1 MYSNRELKID
11 EAYDEAIRTNKKIL
25 VSFVHKVNNIAPLSF
40 FSYGEKEYKGKR
52 YFWKH
57 AIEKEWIVGLGTV
70 YTIQKEEDIDRFQE
84 AKNEWKSILKNS
96 YIFNSFQRINGV
108 GPVLLGGIS
117 FLPMKRQNNEWENFH
132 DIHFYLPELMLTV
145 TEDDSYL
152 TENYLL
158 DPNLQKPK
166 LQDVSQII
174 NKIETINPQKNTELT
189 VVSTNEKYPN
199 DWIRNV
205 NKAIDMLKKKELNK
219 IVLAREVEIEFND
232 ELSHECIIQRL
243 MNDQQSSY
251 IFAIESGEDC
261 YLGASPERLIRK
273 VDQTISSVCLAG
285 STPRG
290 KTEDEDKL
298 LGEDLLKDQKNL
310 DEHQFVVDMIYDSLK
325 KVTKEVTVPDR
336 PVLIKMR
343 DIQHLYTPVKG
354 KIEKDTTIFDIIKQ
368 LHPTPALGGTPKEK
382 ALELIPQLEFFER
395 GFYAAPLGWVDYKG
409 DGEFIVAIR
418 SGLIKAKKA
427 LLFAGCGIVEN
438 SNAEHEF
445 EETVVKLRPMLRA
458 LGGIIA

>member
-1 MYSNRELKID
+1 
-11 EAYDEAIRTNKKIL
+11 
-25 VSFVHKVNNIAPLSF
+25 
-40 FSYGEKEYKGKR
+40 KEYKGKR

-108 GPVLLGGIS
+108 GPVLLGGFS

-205 NKAIDMLKKKELNK
+205 NKAIDM
-219 IVLAREVEIEFND
+219 
-232 ELSHECIIQRL
+232 
-243 MNDQQSSY
+243 
-251 IFAIESGEDC
+251 
-261 YLGASPERLIRK
+261 
-273 VDQTISSVCLAG
+273 
-285 STPRG
+285 
-290 KTEDEDKL
+290 
-298 LGEDLLKDQKNL
+298 
-310 DEHQFVVDMIYDSLK
+310 
-325 KVTKEVTVPDR
+325 
-336 PVLIKMR
+336 
-343 DIQHLYTPVKG
+343 
-354 KIEKDTTIFDIIKQ
+354 
-368 LHPTPALGGTPKEK
+368 
-382 ALELIPQLEFFER
+382 
-395 GFYAAPLGWVDYKG
+395 
-409 DGEFIVAIR
+409 
-418 SGLIKAKKA
+418 
-427 LLFAGCGIVEN
+427 
-438 SNAEHEF
+438 
-445 EETVVKLRPMLRA
+445 
-458 LGGIIA
+458 